1 MVLPVT
7 GYADRWSVKP
17 GETIRFH
24 IATDRPRPYTARVA
38 RVLCGDPNPAGPG
51 YREIAMQSDLEGT
64 HQGIA
69 QPVVPGSFIEVA
81 HLSLPHPS
89 PEDGGALAFAITLF
103 PTTKID
109 EVQPL
114 LTLDSAVPLA
124 IGLRNGAAFAR
135 IGDVEIACA
144 KKLTERRWHDVVL
157 VLGGGTATLHQSPRT
172 PRIDRAEADSATAPI
187 GRQPA
192 GAGRLLIAADDRARF
207 TGKLER
213 PWIVAGISDLDAV
226 LACQRAPLGEV
237 PHGTVA
243 LWDFSRAM
251 GTDRAVDVGPLHADG
266 TIHQLPMRA
275 STGVRWDGSVH
286 RWVED
291 PSHYGAIHFH
301 ADDVGDI
308 GWRPT
313 LALTIPADWPSG
325 VYALHLD
332 ADGGEADGAKDIIAF
347 AVRATHPGQ
356 KARVALLLPTFSYQ
370 VYANFG
376 REDRAERIRANA
388 PAWGALSNT
397 PTDHREYGLSIY
409 NYHLDGSGIAM
420 ASMRRPM
427 IDKRVNQIQLAGI
440 EEHESGVYWL
450 TADTYI
456 LDMLDRKGIAVEVL
470 TDHDIH
476 AEGSAALAPYSC
488 VLTGQHPEYHTVE
501 TWDAIA
507 GFIEGGGRF
516 MYMGGNGF
524 YWKVVPHAEGPWA
537 LEMRRAEGG
546 IRVWAAEPGEYYHQF
561 DGTLAG
567 LWRRVGRTPQSLV
580 GIGFS
585 TQGHYKGYPYHWLDG
600 INDPR
605 AAFMREGLGAVPG
618 EKFGE
623 RGFMGGGAAG
633 HELDRIDYKL
643 GTPLHALVVARAVV
657 TDPGYHPVNEERLS
671 IEWPGTHEDIIR
683 SDITFFEAA
692 NGGAVFSVGSMNFIG
707 ALPVDGYDN
716 ACAKLI
722 ENVVRRFADPAP
734 FPPPLG

>member
-17 GETIRFH
+17 GGTIRFH

-51 YREIAMQSDLEGT
+51 YREIAMPSPVDGT
-64 HQGIA
+64 HAGMA
-69 QPVVPGSFIEVA
+69 QPVTPGSFIEVPQI
-81 HLSLPHPS
+81 SLP
-89 PEDGGALAFAITLF
+89 DDGALAVAITLF
-103 PTTKID
+103 PTLKTD
-109 EVQPL
+109 AVQPL

-124 IGLRNGAAFAR
+124 IGLKNGAVFAR

-144 KKLTERRWHDVVL
+144 KKLTDRRWHDVVL
-157 VLGGGTATLHQSPRT
+157 VLAGATATLHQAPRA
-172 PRIDRAEADSATAPI
+172 PRIDRAEAARATAPI
-187 GRQPA
+187 AARPQ
-192 GAGRLLIAADDRARF
+192 GACRLLIAADATARF

-213 PWIVAGISDLDAV
+213 PWIVAGLSDPDAV
-226 LACQRAPLGEV
+226 LTALRGPLGAV

-243 LWDFSRAM
+243 LWDFARAM
-251 GTDRAVDVGPLHADG
+251 GTDTAVDLGPQHADG
-266 TIHQLPMRA
+266 IIRNLPTRA
-275 STGVRWDGSVH
+275 VTGASWDGSAH
-286 RWVED
+286 RWVD
-291 PSHYGAIHFH
+291 NLAHYGAIHFH
-301 ADDVGDI
+301 ADDVGDC
-308 GWRPT
+308 GWQP
-313 LALTIPADWPSG
+313 ALSLSIPADWPSG
-325 VYALHLD
+325 LYALHL
-332 ADGGEADGAKDIIAF
+332 EADGARDLVAF
-347 AVRATHPGQ
+347 AVRAARPGE
-356 KARVALLLPTFSYQ
+356 KARVALLLPSFTYQ

-376 REDRAERIRANA
+376 REDRAARIRASA
-388 PAWGALSNT
+388 PAWGALSHT
-397 PTDHREYGLSIY
+397 PTDHAEYGLSIY
-409 NYHLDGSGIAM
+409 NYHLDGSGISM

-427 IDKRVNQIQLAGI
+427 IDKRVNQVQMAGI

-456 LDMLDRKGIAVEVL
+456 LDLLDRKGIAVEVL

-476 AEGSAALAPYSC
+476 AEGAAALAPYRC
-488 VLTGQHPEYHTVE
+488 VLTGQHPEYHSVE

-507 GFIEGGGRF
+507 GYIDGGGRF

-524 YWKVVPHAEGPWA
+524 YWKVVPHADGPWA

-546 IRVWAAEPGEYYHQF
+546 IRVWAAEPGEYFHQF
-561 DGTLAG
+561 DGTLGG

-585 TQGHYKGYPYHWLDG
+585 TQGHYKGYPYHWLEG

-605 AAFMREGLGAVPG
+605 ASFMREGLNAVPG
-618 EKFGE
+618 EEFGE

-633 HELDRIDYKL
+633 HELDRIDFKL

-683 SDITFFEAA
+683 SDITFFEAP

-707 ALPVDGYDN
+707 ALPVDGYGN
-716 ACAKLI
+716 ACARLI

-734 FPPPLG
+734 FPLPKG

>member
-24 IATDRPRPYTARVA
+24 IATDHPRPYSARVA
-38 RVLCGDPNPAGPG
+38 RVLCGDPNPEGPG
-51 YREIAMQSDLEGT
+51 YREAAMPSDVEGT
-64 HQGIA
+64 HQGQA
-69 QPVVPGSFIEVA
+69 QPVVPGSFIEVPR
-81 HLSLPHPS
+81 LSVPH
-89 PEDGGALAFAITLF
+89 EGALAVAITLF
-103 PTTKID
+103 PTIETD
-109 EVQPL
+109 AVQPL

-135 IGDVEIACA
+135 IGDVEVACT
-144 KKLTERRWHDVVL
+144 KPLTKRRWHDVVL
-157 VLGGGTATLHQSPRT
+157 VLAGGTATLHQAPRT
-172 PRIDRAEADSATAPI
+172 PRLDRVEAEWATAPLAA
-187 GRQPA
+187 RPA
-192 GAGRLLIAADDRARF
+192 GAGRLCIAADDQARF

-213 PWIVAGISDLDAV
+213 PWIVSGLADIDAV
-226 LACQRAPLGEV
+226 LAAQRAPLGAL

-251 GTDRAVDVGPLHADG
+251 ETDTAVDLGPQHADG
-266 TIHQLPMRA
+266 TIHQLPARA
-275 STGVRWDGSVH
+275 STGARWNGSVH

-291 PSHYGAIHFH
+291 PAHYGAIHFH
-301 ADDVGDI
+301 ADDIGDM
-308 GWRPT
+308 GWQPS
-313 LALTIPADWPSG
+313 LSLTIPADWPSG
-325 VYALHLD
+325 VYALHLET
-332 ADGGEADGAKDIIAF
+332 GGAKDMICF
-347 AVRATHPGQ
+347 AVRALRPGERT
-356 KARVALLLPTFSYQ
+356 RVALLLPTFSYQ
-370 VYANFG
+370 VYSNFG
-376 REDRAERIRANA
+376 REERAEKIHEQA
-388 PAWGALSNT
+388 PGWGALSHA
-397 PTDHREYGLSIY
+397 PTDHPEYGLSIY
-409 NYHLDGSGIAM
+409 NHHLDGSGICM
-420 ASMRRPM
+420 ASMRRPL
-427 IDKRVNQIQLAGI
+427 IDKRVNQVQLAG

-450 TADTYI
+450 CADTYI

-476 AEGSAALAPYSC
+476 AEGKAALAPYAC

-507 GFIEGGGRF
+507 GFIEDGGRF

-585 TQGHYKGYPYHWLDG
+585 TQGHYKGYPYHWLPG
-600 INDPR
+600 ITDPR
-605 AAFMREGLGAVPG
+605 AAFMRQGLDAVPG
-618 EKFGE
+618 GIFGE

-657 TDPGYHPVNEERLS
+657 TDEGYHPVNEERLS
-671 IEWPGTHEDIIR
+671 IEWPGTHADIIR
-683 SDITFFEAA
+683 SDITFFEAP

-707 ALPVDGYDN
+707 ALPVDGYAN
-716 ACAKLI
+716 PCAQLI

-734 FPPPLG
+734 FPLPKG